1 MPNPLS
7 QISSLLAL
15 LGKEIKILP
24 ATGDAVEG
32 VLTDINSGHKNVKSM
47 S

>member
-7 QISSLLAL
+7 QISSLLDL
-15 LGKEIKILP
+15 FGKEIKILP
-24 ATGDAVEG
+24 ATGGAVEG
-32 VLTDINSGHKNVKSM
+32 GINSGCKNVKSN